1 MARGVVCIFL
11 NGNRKA
17 YTSVAE
23 TARELQIS
31 KDGVRKACERRCQL
45 RGVWFK
51 YSGDRDAAT
60 SPAPSEKAHWNVVVV
75 PDDEVARIY
84 CKQFGI
90 TPVTTVRICN
100 GALDC
105 TQFCS
110 ASGTTFREA
119 IGEDMHAKL
128 VRSLA
133 DRDVTEDEMG
143 EGLHMAPVE
152 ASKFADEHLDPQVA
166 HFIKC
171 LVVFYVSG
179 TFNRLLLEMVQAS
192 SAMTPLPMRIPTV
205 PAHMQLITVKKD
217 RDD

>member
-75 PDDEVARIY
+75 PDDAASVTRSELGVILLGMAGGLGTAAFIAPGMAWALVPVAVLVPLELALSGAAHRDLMASRAAAPAT
-84 CKQFGI
+84 G
-90 TPVTTVRICN
+90 TP
-100 GALDC
+100 
-105 TQFCS
+105 
-110 ASGTTFREA
+110 
-119 IGEDMHAKL
+119 
-128 VRSLA
+128 
-133 DRDVTEDEMG
+133 
-143 EGLHMAPVE
+143 P
-152 ASKFADEHLDPQVA
+152 
-166 HFIKC
+166 
-171 LVVFYVSG
+171 
-179 TFNRLLLEMVQAS
+179 
-192 SAMTPLPMRIPTV
+192 
-205 PAHMQLITVKKD
+205 
-217 RDD
+217 